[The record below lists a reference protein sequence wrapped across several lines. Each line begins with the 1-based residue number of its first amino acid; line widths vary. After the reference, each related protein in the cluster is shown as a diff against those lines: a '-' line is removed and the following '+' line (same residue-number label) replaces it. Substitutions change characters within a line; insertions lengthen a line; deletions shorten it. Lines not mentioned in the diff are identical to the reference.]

1 MERVLRTILPAK
13 KVKLSDV
20 ASPKPSR
27 SATRV
32 LTGALERAHKDQ
44 EAMSRK
50 AKELRTS

>member
-1 MERVLRTILPAK
+1 MERVFRTILPTK
-13 KVKLSDV
+13 KVQLSDV

-44 EAMSRK
+44 EAVTRK
-50 AKELRTS
+50 AEALRTS